1 MEFLPDIPTPPVS
14 KAKPMLSFLGNKLS
28 HSCDGSTRRDFL
40 KIGTLGLSSIGLADL
55 LKSRAHANTN
65 GKSTKSMSVV
75 WLWLGGWAT
84 HVETFDP
91 KLNAPAEYRSITG
104 EARTN
109 VSGISIGGTLP
120 RLAKVA
126 DRMIFV
132 RSFTH
137 NNAGHAG
144 GTHWVMTGY
153 NHAPADNG
161 AAPIKPS
168 MGSIV
173 SRMRGPN
180 NDRGI
185 PTYIRLGGIYADGP
199 AWLGQA
205 YAPFDTSGRARN
217 NMDLKIKADRLDDR
231 QSLLHSLDQMDRQ
244 VDATGLLNGLDSFES
259 QAFQLIKSGSREVFN
274 LEREDPRLRD
284 RYGKSN
290 LGNQLILAR
299 RLCEAGCGFVTI
311 HYGGWDMHSDIKRGM
326 ERRGGELD
334 VAVSAFIED
343 LTSRAM
349 LDNVLLVITGEFGR
363 TPRINSGA
371 GRDHWSQLSTLA
383 LAGGGLQLGQAYGE
397 SSAKAESP
405 KNKPVTPQD
414 LMATVCHV
422 MGIDPRTQ
430 FKDPTGRPA
439 YIVETGRVID
449 GIV

>member
-1 MEFLPDIPTPPVS
+1 MF
-14 KAKPMLSFLGNKLS
+14 SFLGNNRS
-28 HSCDGSTRRDFL
+28 HSCDGTSRRDFL

-55 LKSRAHANTN
+55 LKSRASGSSN
-65 GKSTKSMSVV
+65 GKSSKSMSVV
-75 WLWLGGWAT
+75 WLWLGGGAS

-91 KLNAPAEYRSITG
+91 KLTAPAEYRSITG
-104 EARTN
+104 ESKTSIPG
-109 VSGISIGGTLP
+109 VTIGGTLP
-120 RLAKVA
+120 RIASVA

-168 MGSIV
+168 LGSVV

-180 NDRGI
+180 NDAGI
-185 PTYIRLGGIYADGP
+185 PTYVRLGGIYADGP
-199 AWLGQA
+199 AWLGQP

-231 QSLLHSLDQMDRQ
+231 QSLLHSLDQMDREI
-244 VDATGLLNGLDSFES
+244 DKTGLMNGLDSFES
-259 QAFQLIKSGSREVFN
+259 QAFQLIKSGSKEVFN

-284 RYGKSN
+284 RYGNKSS
-290 LGNQLILAR
+290 LGMQLLLAR

-326 ERRGGELD
+326 ERRGAELD
-334 VAVSAFIED
+334 AAVSAFIDD
-343 LTSRAM
+343 LTARGM
-349 LDNVLLVITGEFGR
+349 LNNVLLVITGEFGR
-363 TPRINSGA
+363 TPRINANA

-383 LAGGGLQLGQAYGE
+383 LAGGGLQLGQVYGE
-397 SSAKAESP
+397 SSSKAESP
-405 KNKPVTPQD
+405 RTNPVTPQD
-414 LMATVCHV
+414 LMATICHV
-422 MGIDPRTQ
+422 MGIDHRAQ

-439 YIVETGRVID
+439 YVVETGRIVQ

>member
-1 MEFLPDIPTPPVS
+1 
-14 KAKPMLSFLGNKLS
+14 MLSFLGKKQS
-28 HSCDGSTRRDFL
+28 HSCDGTTRRDFL

-55 LKSRAHANTN
+55 LQSKALASSA
-65 GKSTKSMSVV
+65 GKATKSMSVV
-75 WLWLGGWAT
+75 WLWLGGGAS

-91 KLNAPAEYRSITG
+91 KINAPAEYRSITG
-104 EARTN
+104 EVKTN
-109 VSGISIGGTLP
+109 FPGVSIGGTLP
-120 RLAKVA
+120 RIAGVA
-126 DRMIFV
+126 DRMVFV

-137 NNAGHAG
+137 NNSGHAG

-161 AAPIKPS
+161 APPIKPS
-168 MGSIV
+168 LGSIV

-180 NDRGI
+180 NEQGV
-185 PTYIRLGGIYADGP
+185 PTYVRMGGIYADGP
-199 AWLGQA
+199 AWLGQP

-231 QSLLHSLDQMDRQ
+231 ESLLHSLDQMDRHI
-244 VDATGLLNGLDSFES
+244 DKTGLMSGLDSFES
-259 QAFQLIKSGSREVFN
+259 QAFQLIKSGSKEVFN

-284 RYGKSN
+284 RYGSTN
-290 LGNQLILAR
+290 LGKQLLLAR

-326 ERRGGELD
+326 QKTGGNLD

-343 LTSRAM
+343 LTARGM

-363 TPRINSGA
+363 TPRINANA

-383 LAGGGLQLGQAYGE
+383 LAGGGLQLGQVYGE

-405 KNKPVTPQD
+405 RSKPVSPQD
-414 LMATVCHV
+414 LMATICHV
-422 MGIDPRTQ
+422 MGIDHHAQ

-439 YIVETGRVID
+439 YIVETGQVID